1 MEPGGRWL
9 LLFDIDGTLLR
20 SRGQGLRA
28 MHAAFQEVFALPP
41 HAARIQPHGKTDPM
55 LFEEMALAYGVASSA
70 LHDNLARLQA
80 RYVSRLQEQLAIAAD
95 IELKPGV
102 PQLLQALRAQ
112 GGVDLGLVT
121 GNMEP
126 VAWAKLQAVDL
137 ARHFDA
143 GAFGSDAR
151 ERSTLVALAIERMG
165 RMRNTRYAP
174 AQVWVVGDTPAD
186 VASGRSHGV
195 RTLAVATGI
204 HDRKVLRA
212 TGADVVLDDLGDV
225 EATVDILCGHG

>member
-1 MEPGGRWL
+1 VESGRRGL

-41 HAARIQPHGKTDPM
+41 RAARIQPHGKTDPM
-55 LFEEMALAYGVASSA
+55 LFEEMALAYGLAGSA
-70 LHDNLARLQA
+70 LNGSLARLQA
-80 RYVSRLQEQLAIAAD
+80 RYVSLLQEQLAREAD
-95 IELKPGV
+95 IEIKPGV
-102 PQLLQALRAQ
+102 PQLLQALGAQ
-112 GGVDLGLVT
+112 AGVDLALVT

-165 RMRNTRYAP
+165 RIRHTRYAP
-174 AQVWVVGDTPAD
+174 PRIWVIGDTPAD
-186 VASGRSHGV
+186 VASGRAHGTH
-195 RTLAVATGI
+195 TLAVATGI
-204 HDRKVLRA
+204 HDRETLRA
-212 TGADVVLDDLGDV
+212 TGADVVLDDFEDV
-225 EATVDILCGHG
+225 EATVDILCGRR